1 MLKSLI
7 LTGGYM
13 KTLKIAML
21 SGLAALT
28 IGVVGVLATPVQA
41 SAYSGTTGRGCT
53 AYQYRRG
60 NSSTCVRYIQQ
71 MLNGTN
77 AIYGF
82 YYGGALLSVDG
93 SFGPMTETQV
103 KRFQGMMSLK
113 VDGIVG
119 PNTWNSLCYLA
130 GQIAFRL
137 YPSGS
142 LMRTAWDAAYDAG
155 CYVEAPTVVDPGY
168 YTTTIFETY

>member
-1 MLKSLI
+1 
-7 LTGGYM
+7 
-13 KTLKIAML
+13 ML

-28 IGVVGVLATPVQA
+28 IGVVGVLATPAQA
-41 SAYSGTTGRGCT
+41 SAYSGTTGKGCT

-60 NSSTCVRYIQQ
+60 NNSTCVGYIQQ

-82 YYGGALLSVDG
+82 YYGGASLAIDG
-93 SFGPMTETQV
+93 SFGPMTETQT

-119 PNTWNSLCYLA
+119 PNTWNSLCHLA
-130 GQIAFRL
+130 GQIGFRL
-137 YPSGS
+137 SPSNS
-142 LMRTAWDAAYDAG
+142 PMRTAWGAAYYAG
-155 CYVEAPTVVDPGY
+155 CYVEVPTVVNPGY
-168 YTTTIFETY
+168 YTTSIFETY

>member
-1 MLKSLI
+1 MLRSLI

-21 SGLAALT
+21 SGIAALT
-28 IGVVGVLATPVQA
+28 IGVVGVLATPAQA
-41 SAYSGTTGRGCT
+41 SAYSGTTGKGCT

-60 NSSTCVRYIQQ
+60 NNSTCVGYIQQ

-82 YYGGALLSVDG
+82 YYGGASLAIDG
-93 SFGPMTETQV
+93 SFGPMTETQT

-113 VDGIVG
+113 DVYKRQL
-119 PNTWNSLCYLA
+119 LCYFPYFSSNHASLLTPILVGTLA
-130 GQIAFRL
+130 LVNI
-137 YPSGS
+137 
-142 LMRTAWDAAYDAG
+142 
-155 CYVEAPTVVDPGY
+155 C
-168 YTTTIFETY
+168 